1 MKRRTSRQRQPSSR
15 RSDSQKSSHTN
26 KPSSYLLDQL
36 LNETEASV
44 TKTRRRRK
52 IKSTTTTTTTT
63 TTTKQFAT
71 LHELTSPKTKDLQWE
86 SRNLSYSN
94 GNSWYERLNSTLSKD
109 IQEQRNLFLIE
120 HDNSEQTTPS
130 MWLSNWHS
138 TNSTNVIQQWW
149 GKYGDYGAPNEKG
162 NAIVLSFIDDV
173 LKKFI
178 VLAEEID
185 NNSSNTSPSSPSA
198 YCTRIAR
205 HTFKKTRFLLIAT
218 LCTWCLKGREAASKY
233 STKMNTSTST
243 SQTNDAFGREATSNY
258 NATNIITSTSL
269 TNNAFKLLIKMLR
282 TSSNLPINHTMQ
294 VSETLLYARLIS
306 SMPIY
311 HISITTN
318 QCSNSTRMQ
327 LAKEIAEA
335 AMLSITST
343 STASCGCSKC
353 AFTITSHGILDHCPV
368 RNLMQT
374 GLNVK
379 LLLCKCLKL
388 SNDLTTYSLLWK
400 NVLNKIITN
409 QKEVNWKFKRRLL
422 CTRTFVKVFEDAT
435 ELPND
440 CLDIIFAYL
449 KRDVT
454 RYGKVLYR
462 NDLGCQWTVDELS
475 LKNYF
480 NRSASTK

>member
-1 MKRRTSRQRQPSSR
+1 MINEKCIVLIPARMESSR
-15 RSDSQKSSHTN
+15 LPGKALKEIGGIPMVVHVAIRSSQCPTTDRTIVCTDS
-26 KPSSYLLDQL
+26 
-36 LNETEASV
+36 A
-44 TKTRRRRK
+44 
-52 IKSTTTTTTTT
+52 
-63 TTTKQFAT
+63 
-71 LHELTSPKTKDLQWE
+71 
-86 SRNLSYSN
+86 
-94 GNSWYERLNSTLSKD
+94 D
-109 IQEQRNLFLIE
+109 IIFECE
-120 HDNSEQTTPS
+120 
-130 MWLSNWHS
+130 
-138 TNSTNVIQQWW
+138 
-149 GKYGDYGAPNEKG
+149 KYGIEACNTRG
-162 NAIVLSFIDDV
+162 NHRNGT
-173 LKKFI
+173 
-178 VLAEEID
+178 E
-185 NNSSNTSPSSPSA
+185 
-198 YCTRIAR
+198 R
-205 HTFKKTRFLLIAT
+205 
-218 LCTWCLKGREAASKY
+218 
-233 STKMNTSTST
+233 
-243 SQTNDAFGREATSNY
+243 
-258 NATNIITSTSL
+258 
-269 TNNAFKLLIKMLR
+269 
-282 TSSNLPINHTMQ
+282 
-294 VSETLLYARLIS
+294 
-306 SMPIY
+306 
-311 HISITTN
+311 
-318 QCSNSTRMQ
+318 
-327 LAKEIAEA
+327 IAEA

-422 CTRTFVKVFEDAT
+422 CTRTFVKVFEDVT

-449 KRDVT
+449 NRDVT